1 MADRIASYS
10 SAIVGNPWKN
20 WFFIRLETED
30 GLEGFGEASLNGF
43 ARTVEMAVSELEEY
57 FIGKSPFDVTK
68 IINGMLWG
76 VYSDGGQIHKSAIA
90 AVEGACWDIIGKAHN
105 RPIWALWGGRVRS
118 KISLYANGWY
128 QRERSPESF
137 AQSAKE
143 ALAQGFTALKFD
155 PFGEVRGAVNARER
169 LLSLE
174 IVRAVRDAVPAGT
187 DLMVEAHCRFDV
199 PTALMLAHELHQF
212 GISWFEEPVS
222 FRNLR
227 GLIEI
232 AKGSPVPIATGE
244 NFTTFIEFFELCGG
258 TQNLVLQPDVMN
270 LGGLKAARQVCELGE
285 ALDIPVAPHDAQGP
299 ISKAMCLQ
307 LAAISPAVRT
317 QEDFEPF
324 NKPAWTQ
331 HLASAIDKD
340 DGMAI
345 IPDSPG
351 LGRTLYWDKL
361 ADHPYDPKA
370 TLALYESGWE
380 ARTGRRGH

>member
-1 MADRIASYS
+1 MPDRIASYS

-20 WFFIRLETED
+20 WFFIRLETQN
-30 GLEGFGEASLNGF
+30 GLQGFGEASLNGF
-43 ARTVEMAVSELEEY
+43 AKTVETAVSELKGY

-68 IINGMLWG
+68 IVNDMLLG
-76 VYSDGGQIHKSAIA
+76 VYSDGGQIQRSAVA
-90 AVEGACWDIIGKAHN
+90 AVEGACWDIIGKFHQ
-105 RPIWALWGGRVRS
+105 RPVWDLWGGRVRS
-118 KISLYANGWY
+118 RIPIYANGWY
-128 QRERSPESF
+128 RRERSPESF
-137 AQSAKE
+137 AECAKE
-143 ALAQGFTALKFD
+143 ALEHGFTALKFD
-155 PFGEVRGAVNARER
+155 PFGEVRGGVDSREQQ
-169 LLSLE
+169 LSLG
-174 IVRAVRDAVPAGT
+174 IVRAVREAVPPET

-199 PTALMLAHELHQF
+199 PTALSLVRELQQF

-232 AKGSPVPIATGE
+232 ARKSPIPIATGE
-244 NFTTFIEFFELCGG
+244 NFTSFVEFFELCGG

-285 ALDIPVAPHDAQGP
+285 ALDIPVAPHDSQGP

-324 NKPAWTQ
+324 NKPSWTQ
-331 HLASAIDKD
+331 TLASNIAR
-340 DGMAI
+340 DGSNAI
-345 IPDSPG
+345 IPDLPG

-361 ADHPYDPKA
+361 AEHPYDPNA

-380 ARTGRRGH
+380 TRTGRRSP

>member
-1 MADRIASYS
+1 VADRIAGYS

-30 GLEGFGEASLNGF
+30 GLIGFGEASLNGF
-43 ARTVEMAVSELEEY
+43 ARTVEMAVSELKEY
-57 FIGKSPFDVTK
+57 FIGRSPFDITQIV
-68 IINGMLWG
+68 NNMLRG

-90 AVEGACWDIIGKAHN
+90 AVEGACWDIIGKAYK
-105 RPIWALWGGRVRS
+105 RPIWDLWGGRVRTQ
-118 KISLYANGWY
+118 IPLYANGWY
-128 QRERSPESF
+128 KKERSPESF
-137 AQSAKE
+137 AQCAKE
-143 ALAQGFTALKFD
+143 ALAQGFTALKLD
-155 PFGEVRGAVNARER
+155 PFGEVRGDLNSRER

-174 IVRAVRDAVPAGT
+174 IVRAVRDAVPPET
-187 DLMVEAHCRFDV
+187 DVMVEAHCRFDV
-199 PTALMLAHELHQF
+199 PTSLLLARELHQF

-232 AKGSPVPIATGE
+232 AKVSPVPIATGE

-258 TQNLVLQPDVMN
+258 SKNLVLQPDVMN

-285 ALDIPVAPHDAQGP
+285 ALNIPVAPHDAQGP

-307 LAAISPAVRT
+307 LAAISPAVRI

-324 NKPAWTQ
+324 NKPPWTQ
-331 HLASAIDKD
+331 LLASAISKKD
-340 DGMAI
+340 GKAV

-351 LGRTLYWDKL
+351 LGRILYWDKL
-361 ADHPYDPKA
+361 AAHPYDPNA
-370 TLALYESGWE
+370 TLNLYEPGWE
-380 ARTGRRGH
+380 ERTGRKSP